1 MITRYS
7 RPEMRAIWTDENK
20 LKLWLQIELLA
31 SEALVKEGVVP
42 KKDFKRIKA
51 GCDKWF
57 ADLPGLVA
65 RQREL
70 EKTLNH
76 DVIGFT
82 TAVAEMID
90 SGSAPASGA
99 VADALVGNT
108 GDAHAWSK
116 VQKPSARARTAAA
129 GAAALPSPS
138 RWFHFGLTSS
148 DVGDTCYAVQ
158 MQQSADILIA
168 DVKVLLPVI
177 ARRAK
182 EHKFTPCMGRSHGI
196 HGEPTTFGL
205 KMALMHDEFTRALR
219 RLQTVRDVVGV
230 GKISG
235 AVGTSAH
242 LSPRVEAYVCK
253 KLGLRPAPIATQ
265 VVQRDIHAE
274 FQLAMALVGA
284 SIERWAVEFRHL
296 QRTEVLEAEEPFTKG
311 QKGSSAMP
319 HKRNPITWE
328 RLTGLARVLRGNAV
342 AALENVALWHERD
355 ISHSSVERII
365 FPDSCTLLD
374 YMFGLLTRLMDGLV
388 AYPANMKKNLGLSL
402 GMWNSQTV
410 LLALIKKGLT
420 REAAY
425 KLVQDAAMKTWEVK
439 HAGRDDA
446 DFVEVLKATPE
457 VAKHFKKGE
466 LEALCSLDFHFKE
479 VNNRFKKLEL

>member
-7 RPEMRAIWTDENK
+7 RPEMRAIWQDENK
-20 LKLWLQIELLA
+20 LRIWLQIELLA

-42 KKDFKRIKA
+42 AKDFTKIKA
-51 GCDKWF
+51 GADKWF
-57 ADLPGLVA
+57 ADLKGLVE
-65 RQREL
+65 RQKEL

-82 TAVAEMID
+82 TAVAEKIND
-90 SGSAPASGA
+90 
-99 VADALVGNT
+99 DA
-108 GDAHAWSK
+108 
-116 VQKPSARARTAAA
+116 
-129 GAAALPSPS
+129 S

-148 DVGDTCYAVQ
+148 DIGDTCYAVQ
-158 MQQSADILIA
+158 MTQSADILIT
-168 DVKVLLPVI
+168 DIQMLRMSI
-177 ARRAK
+177 AKRAN
-182 EHKFTPCMGRSHGI
+182 EFQFTPCIGRSHGI
-196 HGEPTTFGL
+196 HAEPTTFGL
-205 KMALMHDEFTRALR
+205 KLALMYDEFSRALV
-219 RLQTVRDVVGV
+219 RLERAREAVAV
-230 GKISG
+230 GKLSG
-235 AVGTSAH
+235 AVGTNAH
-242 LSPRVEAYVCK
+242 LSPKVEEYVCR

-265 VVQRDIHAE
+265 VIQRDIHAE
-274 FQLAMALVGA
+274 FQLALALVGA

-328 RLTGLARVLRGNAV
+328 RLTGLARVLRGNAL

-374 YMFGLLTRLMDGLV
+374 YMLGLLIRLMDGLLV
-388 AYPANMKKNLGLSL
+388 YPENMKRNLGLSL

-439 HAGRDDA
+439 HAGSDDA
-446 DFVEVLKATPE
+446 DFVEQLKSNPE
-457 VAKHFKKGE
+457 VAKHFAKGE
-466 LEALCSLDFHFKE
+466 LEKLCSLDFHFKE
-479 VNNRFKKLEL
+479 VKNRFKKMGL

>member
-31 SEALVKEGVVP
+31 SEALVKEKIVP
-42 KKDFKRIKA
+42 ARDFARIKA
-51 GCDKWF
+51 GCELWF

-70 EKTLNH
+70 EKVLNH
-76 DVIGFT
+76 DVIAFT
-82 TAVAEMID
+82 TAVAEKIND
-90 SGSAPASGA
+90 
-99 VADALVGNT
+99 DA
-108 GDAHAWSK
+108 
-116 VQKPSARARTAAA
+116 
-129 GAAALPSPS
+129 S

-148 DVGDTCYAVQ
+148 DVGDTCYGVQ
-158 MQQSADILIA
+158 MQQSADVLMA
-168 DVKVLLPVI
+168 DTQKLLPVI
-177 ARRAK
+177 RRRAN
-182 EHKFTPCMGRSHGI
+182 EYKFTPCIGRSHGI
-196 HGEPTTFGL
+196 HAEPTTFGL
-205 KMALMHDEFTRALR
+205 KLALMHDEFVRALG
-219 RLQTVRDVVGV
+219 RLQRVRDVVSV

-253 KLGLRPAPIATQ
+253 QLGLRPAPVATQ

-274 FQLAMALVGA
+274 FQLALALVGA
-284 SIERWAVEFRHL
+284 SVERWAVEFRHL
-296 QRTEVLEAEEPFTKG
+296 QRTEVLEAEEPFAKG

-328 RLTGLARVLRGNAV
+328 RLTGLARVLRGNAL

-374 YMFGLLTRLMDGLV
+374 YMFGLLTRLMDGLNV
-388 AYPANMKKNLGLSL
+388 YPENMKRNLGLSL

-410 LLALIKKGLT
+410 LLALIRKGLT

-446 DFVEVLKATPE
+446 NFLEQLQADPA
-457 VAKHFKKGE
+457 VAKHFKPGE
-466 LEALCSLDFHFKE
+466 LEQLCSLDFHFKE
-479 VNNRFKKLEL
+479 VNNRFKKLGL

>member
-1 MITRYS
+1 MIQRYS

-31 SEALVKEGVVP
+31 SEALVAEGVVP
-42 KKDFKRIKA
+42 AADFAKIKA

-82 TAVAEMID
+82 TAVAEAIND
-90 SGSAPASGA
+90 QA
-99 VADALVGNT
+99 
-108 GDAHAWSK
+108 
-116 VQKPSARARTAAA
+116 
-129 GAAALPSPS
+129 S

-158 MQQSADILIA
+158 MQQSAQLLID
-168 DVKVLLPVI
+168 DVKRLLPVI

-182 EHKFTPCMGRSHGI
+182 EHKFTPCIGRSHGI
-196 HGEPTTFGL
+196 QAEPTTFGL
-205 KMALMHDEFTRALR
+205 KLALMHDEFTRARR
-219 RLQTVRDVVGV
+219 RLEAVRPVVAV

-242 LSPRVEAYVCK
+242 LSPSVEKYVCE
-253 KLGLRPAPIATQ
+253 KLGIKPAPIATQ

-274 FQLAMALVGA
+274 FQLAMALAGA

-374 YMFGLLTRLMDGLV
+374 YMFGLITRLMDGLAV
-388 AYPANMKKNLGLSL
+388 YPENMKRNLGLSL

-410 LLALIKKGLT
+410 LLALIRKGLT

-425 KLVQDAAMKTWEVK
+425 HLVQTAAMKTWEVK
-439 HAGRDDA
+439 HAGRHDA
-446 DFVEVLKATPE
+446 DFLAVLKADPE
-457 VAKHFKKGE
+457 VAKHFAAGE

-479 VNNRFKKLEL
+479 VDSRFKKLGL